1 MMKRLDASD
10 RERIERVIASHLDEL
25 TPVRGFLAAQ
35 PGFAI
40 AGGKLVREP
49 SIVVYV
55 RQKRTPHT
63 LAAREM
69 VPREIEGIRVDV
81 ATAGPRTEIE
91 LLEVTSGDGLGPA
104 SEAREEREAGNAGVA
119 SHAGEAD
126 RLGEAGEA
134 DGRGRSTDAALAGV
148 RYEGIP
154 GDPID
159 KSFTIEKPMLC
170 HAGPDAGW
178 IVLRD
183 FIATSRRGL
192 TAAMYDFNAD
202 YIERALVEVAE
213 THGFGIT
220 LTLDNGLLDDERAI
234 HERLRERL
242 AASYDAEI
250 VFCSK
255 NRRFPTAYHQKV
267 VVRDEESLWL
277 SSGNWSRRSQPDI
290 DPIGDPSSAS
300 SMFSKG
306 NREWH
311 IVVDDEPLAKMFAR
325 YIKHDLTKARE
336 DAALGVEAIVHPDV
350 FVRLDDLVTE
360 VERAAIAAPVP
371 VAPMRLPSTPRHVK
385 VRPLLSP
392 DNYAKRIDKLIR
404 SAEQRLYLQFSY
416 ITWNDLPGDQP
427 FRDVLL
433 HLGELSWRTDF
444 DLRVIM
450 DSRDAKEK
458 TRILAQNGWNE
469 AVVRGQG
476 RVHNK
481 GIVVDGKSVLVSSQ
495 NWSGDGFLRNRD
507 AGLIVED
514 EEIAGYYE
522 AIFLDDWNKRARPP
536 LVDGPLA
543 TVVRDGER
551 TPAGMVRMSWRDFYG
566 D

>member
-25 TPVRGFLAAQ
+25 TPVRGFLAAK

-40 AGGKLVREP
+40 SGGKLVREP

-69 VPREIEGIRVDV
+69 LPREIEGIRVDV
-81 ATAGPRTEIE
+81 ATAGPRTELD
-91 LLEVTSGDGLGPA
+91 LLEDTSGDGVGTIERTT
-104 SEAREEREAGNAGVA
+104 EAAEAGSAAPAGP
-119 SHAGEAD
+119 
-126 RLGEAGEA
+126 
-134 DGRGRSTDAALAGV
+134 

-154 GDPID
+154 GNPID
-159 KSFTIEKPMLC
+159 ESFIIDKPLLC
-170 HAGPDAGW
+170 HAGPDTGW

-183 FIATSRRGL
+183 FIATSRRSL
-192 TAAMYDFNAD
+192 SAAMYDFNAD
-202 YIERALVEVAE
+202 YIERTLAETAE
-213 THGFGIT
+213 THNFSIT

-250 VFCSK
+250 VICSK
-255 NRRFPTAYHQKV
+255 KGRFPSAYHEKV

-290 DPIGDPSSAS
+290 DPIGDPASAGG
-300 SMFSKG
+300 MFSKG

-311 IVVDDEPLAKMFAR
+311 IIVDDEPLAKVFAR

-336 DAALGVEAIVHPDV
+336 DAAHAEEAIAHPDV
-350 FVRLDDLVTE
+350 FARLDDLMAG
-360 VERAAIAAPVP
+360 AAEAAAVPVP
-371 VAPMRLPSTPRHVK
+371 VEPMRLPSTPRPVT

-392 DNYAKRIDKLIR
+392 DNYAQRIDELIR
-404 SAEQRLYLQFSY
+404 SAERRLYLQYSY
-416 ITWNDLPGDQP
+416 ITWNDQPGDQA

-433 HLGELSWRTDF
+433 RLGELSWRADF
-444 DLRVIM
+444 ELKVIM

-481 GIVVDGKSVLVSSQ
+481 GIIVDGKRVLVSSQ

-507 AGLIVED
+507 AGLIVDD

-522 AIFLDDWNKRARPP
+522 TLFLDDWNKRARPP
-536 LVDGPLA
+536 LADPPLA
-543 TVVRDGER
+543 MIARDAER
-551 TPAGMVRMSWRDFYG
+551 TPSGMVRMSWRDFYG

>member
-1 MMKRLDASD
+1 MMKQLEASE
-10 RERIERVIASHLDEL
+10 RERIERVIAAHLDEL
-25 TPVRGFLAAQ
+25 TPVRGFLAAK

-40 AGGKLVREP
+40 AGGRLVREP
-49 SIVVYV
+49 AIVVYV

-63 LAAREM
+63 LAARDM
-69 VPREIEGIRVDV
+69 LPREIEGIRVDV
-81 ATAGPRTEIE
+81 ATAGPRTEVE
-91 LLEVTSGDGLGPA
+91 LLEDASGRANANTS
-104 SEAREEREAGNAGVA
+104 
-119 SHAGEAD
+119 
-126 RLGEAGEA
+126 
-134 DGRGRSTDAALAGV
+134 DAALAGP
-148 RYEGIP
+148 RYEGIA

-170 HAGPDAGW
+170 HVGPDTGW

-183 FIATSRRGL
+183 FIATSRHGL

-202 YIERALVEVAE
+202 YIERTLVETAE
-213 THGFGIT
+213 AHGFGIT

-250 VFCSK
+250 VFCNK
-255 NRRFPTAYHQKV
+255 NGRFPSAYHEKV

-290 DPIGDPSSAS
+290 DPIGQPASAS

-311 IVVDDEPLAKMFAR
+311 IIVDDKPLAKVFAR

-336 DAALGVEAIVHPDV
+336 DAALGVDTIVQPDV
-350 FVRLDDLVTE
+350 FVRLDDLMAE
-360 VERAAIAAPVP
+360 VETAALAAPVP
-371 VAPMRLPSTPRHVK
+371 VAPLRLPATPHHVK

-392 DNYAKRIDKLIR
+392 DNYARRIDELIR
-404 SAEQRLYLQFSY
+404 SAEQRLYLQYSY
-416 ITWNDLPGDQP
+416 ITWNDRPDDQA
-427 FRDVLL
+427 FRDVLVR
-433 HLGELSWRTDF
+433 LGELSWRADF

-450 DSRDAKEK
+450 DARDVKEK

-481 GIVVDGKSVLVSSQ
+481 GIIVDGTRVLVSSQ

-507 AGLIVED
+507 AGLIVD
-514 EEIAGYYE
+514 DAEIAGYYE
-522 AIFLDDWNKRARPP
+522 AIFLDDWNTRARPP
-536 LVDGPLA
+536 LLDGPLA
-543 TVVRDGER
+543 MLARDGER
-551 TPAGMVRMSWRDFYG
+551 TPSGMVRMSWRDFYG

>member
-1 MMKRLDASD
+1 MKLLDASD
-10 RERIERVIASHLDEL
+10 RERIARVIASHLDEL
-25 TPVRGFLAAQ
+25 TPVRGFLAAK

-40 AGGKLVREP
+40 SGGKLVREP

-63 LAAREM
+63 LAVRDTL
-69 VPREIEGIRVDV
+69 PREIEGIRVDV
-81 ATAGPRTEIE
+81 ATAGPRTEID
-91 LLEVTSGDGLGPA
+91 LLEDTSGDGVGT
-104 SEAREEREAGNAGVA
+104 
-119 SHAGEAD
+119 AGEA
-126 RLGEAGEA
+126 G
-134 DGRGRSTDAALAGV
+134 AALAGP

-170 HAGPDAGW
+170 HAGPDTGW

-183 FIATSRRGL
+183 FIATSRLGL
-192 TAAMYDFNAD
+192 TVAMYDFNAD
-202 YIERALVEVAE
+202 YIERALAESAE
-213 THGFGIT
+213 THGFAIT

-242 AASYDAEI
+242 TVSYDAEI
-250 VFCSK
+250 IFCNK
-255 NRRFPTAYHQKV
+255 NGRFPSAYHEKV

-290 DPIGDPSSAS
+290 DPIGDPPSAS
-300 SMFSKG
+300 GMFSKG

-311 IVVDDEPLAKMFAR
+311 IIVDDKPLAKVFAR

-336 DAALGVEAIVHPDV
+336 DAALGAEAIVHPDV
-350 FVRLDDLVTE
+350 FVRLDDLLAE
-360 VERAAIAAPVP
+360 VETAALAAPVP
-371 VAPMRLPSTPRHVK
+371 VAPVRLPSTPRHVK

-392 DNYAKRIDKLIR
+392 DNYAERIDKLIR
-404 SAEQRLYLQFSY
+404 SAEARLYLQYSY
-416 ITWNDLPGDQP
+416 ITWNDQPGDQA

-433 HLGELSWRTDF
+433 HLGELSWRADF

-481 GIVVDGKSVLVSSQ
+481 GIIVDGKRVLVSSQ

-507 AGLIVED
+507 AGLIVDD

-522 AIFLDDWNKRARPP
+522 TIFLDDWNKRARPP
-536 LVDGPLA
+536 LMDGPLA
-543 TVVRDGER
+543 MIARDGER
-551 TPAGMVRMSWRDFYG
+551 TPSGMVRMSWRDFYG

>member
-1 MMKRLDASD
+1 MMKRLDAAD
-10 RERIERVIASHLDEL
+10 RERIERVIASHLHEL
-25 TPVRGFLAAQ
+25 TPVSGFLGAR

-40 AGGKLVREP
+40 VGGKLVREP

-63 LAAREM
+63 LAARDTL
-69 VPREIEGIRVDV
+69 PRQIEGIRVDV
-81 ATAGPRTEIE
+81 ATAGPRTEID
-91 LLEVTSGDGLGPA
+91 LLEEISGDG
-104 SEAREEREAGNAGVA
+104 RVA
-119 SHAGEAD
+119 S
-126 RLGEAGEA
+126 
-134 DGRGRSTDAALAGV
+134 DAALAGL
-148 RYEGIP
+148 RYEPIP

-170 HAGPDAGW
+170 HVGPDTGW

-183 FIATSRRGL
+183 YIASSRSSL
-192 TAAMYDFNAD
+192 VAAMYDFNAD
-202 YIERALVEVAE
+202 YIERALAEVIEA
-213 THGFGIT
+213 HGFGIT

-250 VFCSK
+250 VFCS
-255 NRRFPTAYHQKV
+255 RTGRFPSAYHEKV
-267 VVRDEESLWL
+267 IVRDEESFWL
-277 SSGNWSRRSQPDI
+277 SSGNWSRRSQPEI
-290 DPIGDPSSAS
+290 DPIGDPPSAS

-311 IVVDDEPLAKMFAR
+311 IIVDDKPLAKVFAR

-336 DAALGVEAIVHPDV
+336 DAALGVEPIALPDV
-350 FVRLDDLVTE
+350 FVRLDDLMAE
-360 VERAAIAAPVP
+360 VETAALAAPVP
-371 VAPMRLPSTPRHVK
+371 AAPKRLPSTPRHVK

-392 DNYAKRIDKLIR
+392 DNYAPRIDALIR
-404 SAEQRLYLQFSY
+404 SAQERLYLQYSY
-416 ITWNDLPGDQP
+416 ISWNNNPDDQA
-427 FRDVLL
+427 FRDVLKF
-433 HLGELSWRTDF
+433 LGELSSRQDF

-450 DSRDAKEK
+450 DSRDAKER
-458 TRILAQNGWNE
+458 TRLLAQEAGCNE

-481 GIVVDGKSVLVSSQ
+481 GIIVDGKSVLISSQ

-507 AGLIVED
+507 AGLIVDD

-522 AIFLDDWNKRARPP
+522 TIFLDDWNNRARPP
-536 LVDGPLA
+536 LMDGPLA
-543 TVVRDGER
+543 MIARDGER
-551 TPAGMVRMSWRDFYG
+551 TPSGMVRMSWRDFYG